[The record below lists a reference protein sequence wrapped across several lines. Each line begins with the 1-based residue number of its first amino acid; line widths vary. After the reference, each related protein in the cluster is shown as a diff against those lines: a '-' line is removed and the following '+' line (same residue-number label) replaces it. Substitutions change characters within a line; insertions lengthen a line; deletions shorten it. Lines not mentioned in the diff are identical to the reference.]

1 MGNFTFDEINLMCI
15 YNTGTRQG
23 LMDALKEMREYL
35 EPDETELTAITD
47 SALEKFSM
55 FKNRSSDLFEAV
67 SCTDF
72 SELFFYIMPFVRLVG
87 HHVFS
92 PFWCVC

>member
-35 EPDETELTAITD
+35 EPDEMELTAITD
-47 SALEKFSM
+47 STLEKLSAMTDADFAALE
-55 FKNRSSDLFEAV
+55 LYP
-67 SCTDF
+67 DF
-72 SELFFYIMPFVRLVG
+72 DDKEDADAE
-87 HHVFS
+87 
-92 PFWCVC
+92 